1 MSGWD
6 SIVSGII
13 ATAIGGELSQSLADM
28 SRDDVQK
35 AYALLRSK
43 GRITGTSYVAADF
56 EHHGNKRGRH
66 AGRNPLDGIAIA
78 GYAHLDCLAAL
89 GRVSEALPK
98 GRSASLMSPVAL
110 EDKEL
115 VSAANVLLS
124 SLDLLYDVR
133 SSNDFAPFKE
143 GMLSAGTAY
152 IGSIPT
158 KMAIGIQKHQL
169 CRMVASAVNELVVK
183 PVRDSFPSWPPM
195 SSLLEYSARDAQDIA
210 NVLLSG
216 YDELSFADK
225 NVPRVAN
232 WRVSAFD
239 RVAILPSDSEKICA
253 NTKCMTKIEEAYE
266 LWQHALSVSGHSD
279 IFAAVGLEPS
289 PDIARNP
296 VKICTLLSTFG
307 EMSGIDS
314 MFDALSAGVPV
325 EDITS

>member
-28 SRDDVQK
+28 ARDDVQK

-43 GRITGTSYVAADF
+43 GRITGTSYVAEDF
-56 EHHGNKRGRH
+56 EHGGSKHRRH
-66 AGRNPLDGIAIA
+66 ADRNPLDGIAIA

-115 VSAANVLLS
+115 VPAANVLLS

-152 IGSIPT
+152 MGSITT

-183 PVRDSFPSWPPM
+183 PARDAFSSWTPM

-216 YDELSFADK
+216 YAELSFAGK

-239 RVAILPSDSEKICA
+239 RVAILPSDSEKIRA
-253 NTKCMTKIEEAYE
+253 NTECMMKLEEACE
-266 LWQHALSVSGHSD
+266 LWQHALSVSGSHDMFSV
-279 IFAAVGLEPS
+279 AGLEPS
-289 PDIARNP
+289 LDVSRHPAK
-296 VKICTLLSTFG
+296 VCELLEAFK

-314 MFDALSAGVPV
+314 MFDALSAGVPI

>member
-1 MSGWD
+1 MSGWGD
-6 SIVSGII
+6 IVPGIM

-28 SRDDVQK
+28 ARDDVQN

-56 EHHGNKRGRH
+56 EHGGSKHRRH
-66 AGRNPLDGIAIA
+66 ADRNPLDGIAIA

-115 VSAANVLLS
+115 VPAANVLLS

-169 CRMVASAVNELVVK
+169 CRMVASAVSRLVLE
-183 PVRDSFPSWPPM
+183 PARDSSQRWI
-195 SSLLEYSARDAQDIA
+195 STSLLQEYSARDAQNIA
-210 NVLLSG
+210 NVLLTG
-216 YDELSFADK
+216 YAELSFADK

-239 RVAILPSDSEKICA
+239 RVAILPSDSEKICT
-253 NTKCMTKIEEAYE
+253 NTRCMTKIEEACE

-296 VKICTLLSTFG
+296 VKICALLSIFG

-314 MFDALSAGVPV
+314 MFDALSAGVPI

>member
-28 SRDDVQK
+28 SRDDVQN

-43 GRITGTSYVAADF
+43 GRITGTSYAAADF
-56 EHHGNKRGRH
+56 EHSGSKHRRH
-66 AGRNPLDGIAIA
+66 ADRNPLDGIAIA

-110 EDKEL
+110 EDEEL
-115 VSAANVLLS
+115 VSAANALLS
-124 SLDLLYDVR
+124 SFDLLYDVR
-133 SSNDFAPFKE
+133 SSGDFAPCHA
-143 GMLSAGTAY
+143 GMLSSGTAY

-183 PVRDSFPSWPPM
+183 PARDSFPSCPSM

-210 NVLLSG
+210 NALLSG
-216 YDELSFADK
+216 YAELSFADK

-232 WRVSAFD
+232 WRVPTFD
-239 RVAILPSDSEKICA
+239 RVAILPSDSEKIRA
-253 NTKCMTKIEEAYE
+253 NTECMMKLEEACE
-266 LWQHALSVSGHSD
+266 LWQHALSVSGSRD
-279 IFAAVGLEPS
+279 MFSAAGLEPS
-289 PDIARNP
+289 LDISRHPAK
-296 VKICTLLSTFG
+296 VCELLSAFG
-307 EMSGIDS
+307 EASGIGS
-314 MFDALSAGVPV
+314 MFDALSAGVPI

>member
-1 MSGWD
+1 M
-6 SIVSGII
+6 

-28 SRDDVQK
+28 SRDGVQE
-35 AYALLRSK
+35 AYGLLRSR
-43 GRITGTSYVAADF
+43 GRITGTSYVAKDF
-56 EHHGNKRGRH
+56 EHNGSKRSRH
-66 AGRNPLDGIAIA
+66 IDRNPLDGIAIA

-89 GRVSEALPK
+89 GRVSEALPN
-98 GRSASLMSPVAL
+98 GRSASLLSPAAL
-110 EDKEL
+110 DDKEL
-115 VSAANVLLS
+115 APAANVLLS

-133 SSNDFAPFKE
+133 SSNDFAPCKA

-169 CRMVASAVNELVVK
+169 CRMVASTVNELVVK

-195 SSLLEYSARDAQDIA
+195 SSLLEYSAQDAQDIA

-216 YDELSFADK
+216 YAELSFADK

-239 RVAILPSDSEKICA
+239 RVAILPSDSEKICT
-253 NTKCMTKIEEAYE
+253 NTRHMVKIEEACE
-266 LWQHALSVSGHSD
+266 LWQHALSVSYSRNM
-279 IFAAVGLEPS
+279 FAAAGLKPS
-289 PDIARNP
+289 LDVSRRPAK
-296 VKICTLLSTFG
+296 VCELLSAFG
-307 EMSGIDS
+307 EASGIDS
-314 MFDALSAGVPV
+314 MFDALSAGVPI